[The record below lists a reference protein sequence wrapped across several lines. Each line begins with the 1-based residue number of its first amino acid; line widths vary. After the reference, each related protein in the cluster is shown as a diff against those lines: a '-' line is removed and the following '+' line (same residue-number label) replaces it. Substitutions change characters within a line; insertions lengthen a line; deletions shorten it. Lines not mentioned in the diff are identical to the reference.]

1 MNRNEFFTVAKLT
14 RCAIQVSQF
23 GSKGYALSITQSGI
37 DGEEPQEYFLEYQG
51 EPRYFKSMNGI
62 ETTLKEQGIYS
73 FSVKLSKEEIEKRT
87 RTKTEN
93 KPPVVSPDVKKDMP
107 KK

>member
-23 GSKGYALSITQSGI
+23 GSKGYALSITQSSI

-73 FSVKLSKEEIEKRT
+73 FNVKLEKEAIEKRKRET
-87 RTKTEN
+87 TKKETPATTPATA
-93 KPPVVSPDVKKDMP
+93 KPESKK
-107 KK
+107 

>member
-1 MNRNEFFTVAKLT
+1 MNRNEFFSVAKLT
-14 RCAIQVSQF
+14 RCPIQVKQF
-23 GSKGYALSITQSGI
+23 GNKGYALSLVHQHE
-37 DGEEPQEYFLEYQG
+37 GEEQQEYFLEYQG

-73 FSVKLSKEEIEKRT
+73 FSVKLEKETIEKRKRET
-87 RTKTEN
+87 TT
-93 KPPVVSPDVKKDMP
+93 PAPVASDKP